1 VVNLHQFIYA
11 ISDALDLVGVDD
23 VNHGKRVAFMA
34 LECSKELKIDI
45 DRTKLLYAALLH
57 DCGVSSTNI
66 HDKLVYV
73 LDWDGAKDHCIRG
86 YQLLEQSDQLRH
98 LSNLIL
104 YHHTHYNVL
113 QEMDVDEDTLLL
125 TNLIFLADRV
135 DALIAQHMKK
145 DDNAQLYTLTD
156 NIREEI
162 SSLSES
168 FFMSDLVEAF
178 LKASDKE
185 SFWSTLQPDHL
196 HTYLIELINEL
207 EQWNIDIYSLA
218 NVSTILGNIVD
229 AKSHYT
235 ANHSMDVAKLSSF
248 IANKMGI
255 DDETSLK
262 IEIAGLLHDLGKLR
276 IPDELLD
283 KNGPLDNKEFSII
296 QTHASTTEEILSQ
309 VHGLHDISK
318 WTAQHHEKLNGG
330 GYPHHANSDKISMPA
345 RIIAVADIFQALAQK
360 RPYRDNLQP
369 LDILHIL
376 KDKVQAGEI
385 ESSVVEVVEK
395 NLQKCWEISLI
406 NSA

>member
-1 VVNLHQFIYA
+1 MVNLHQFIYA

-23 VNHGKRVAFMA
+23 VNHGKRVAYMA
-34 LECSKELKIDI
+34 LECSKELKTDI
-45 DRTKLLYAALLH
+45 DRTKLLHAALLH

-66 HDKLVYV
+66 HDNLVYV

-86 YQLLEQSDQLRH
+86 YQLLEQSVQLKH

-104 YHHTHYNVL
+104 YHHTHYDVL
-113 QEMDVDEDTLLL
+113 QKMEVDEDTLIL

-135 DALIAQHMKK
+135 DALIAQNMKN
-145 DDNAQLYTLTD
+145 DEDAQLYTMAN
-156 NIREEI
+156 NIREEV
-162 SSLSES
+162 SSLSGS
-168 FFMSDLVEAF
+168 FFMPELVETF
-178 LKASDKE
+178 LKVSNKE
-185 SFWSTLQPDHL
+185 EFWLTLAPDLL
-196 HTYLIELINEL
+196 HTHLLQFINEL
-207 EQWNIDIYSLA
+207 EQWDIDIFSLA
-218 NVSTILGNIVD
+218 EVSKILGNVVD

-248 IANKMGI
+248 IANKMGM

-283 KNGPLDNKEFSII
+283 KHGPLDDKEFSIV
-296 QTHASTTEEILSQ
+296 QTHASTTEHILSK
-309 VHGLHDISK
+309 VNGLKEISQ

-330 GYPHHANSDKISMPA
+330 GYPYHTTKDKISMPA

-360 RPYRDNLQP
+360 RPYRDNIDP

-385 ESSVVEVVEK
+385 ESSVVAVVEN
-395 NLQKCWEISLI
+395 NLQKCWEISLV
-406 NSA
+406 NSD